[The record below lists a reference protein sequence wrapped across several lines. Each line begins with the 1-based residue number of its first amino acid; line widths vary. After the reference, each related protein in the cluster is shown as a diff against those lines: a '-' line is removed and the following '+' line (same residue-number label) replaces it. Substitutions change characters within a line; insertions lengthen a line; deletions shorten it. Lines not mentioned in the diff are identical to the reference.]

1 MRDEIADRLEDAF
14 LVILGTL
21 LILAILVAQ
30 QEVFSHEAKNIVPRA
45 AAQYRATV
53 IREVRYYWG
62 FGESPAT
69 FLSQIHQ
76 ESGFRED
83 AKSAF
88 ALGISQF
95 TPGTAEWIQ
104 QLYAKDL
111 RETCPSKSGCPLN
124 PKWAIRSMILYD
136 KRLWDRYP
144 FTSGDD
150 RFGFTLSSYNGGAGW
165 VDKERKA
172 TAQMNAESNRWF
184 NGVEKICLRAKWACD
199 ENRQYP
205 RNILHKWRHH
215 YQ

>member
-1 MRDEIADRLEDAF
+1 MNWTAIKFQWAF
-14 LVILGTL
+14 YLATGL
-21 LILAILVAQ
+21 LWVS
-30 QEVFSHEAKNIVPRA
+30 VFSPPLLAHQNGRIVPPK

-62 FGESPAT
+62 FGESSST
-69 FLSQIHQ
+69 FMAQIHQ
-76 ESGFRED
+76 ESGFKED

-88 ALGISQF
+88 ASGLTQF

-124 PKWAIRSMILYD
+124 PKWAIRSMVLYD
-136 KRLWDRYP
+136 KKLWDRYP
-144 FTSGDD
+144 FTNGDD

-165 VDKERKA
+165 VDRERKA
-172 TAQMNAESNRWF
+172 AAQMNVESNRWF
-184 NGVEKICLRAKWACD
+184 DRVEKVCLRAKWACN

-205 RNILHKWRHH
+205 RNILFKWRHH
-215 YQ
+215 YE